1 MSAPFLDKVV
11 IVTGAGRGIGR
22 AVALEFALNGA
33 RVVVNNRSPE
43 TAKSVAAEIRAA
55 GGTAIAHAGDISDF
69 STAAELI
76 ATAAEEFG
84 GLDVLVNN
92 AGAVFD
98 RTIINMTPEEWD
110 NSVRINLRGTFAP
123 LQAAARHWR
132 ELAKAGPLSAAI
144 INMGSAAGLYHNV
157 GQANYGAAKA
167 GVANLTV
174 TAAVELARYGIRVN
188 CVGPAAATRMSEHL
202 IPAENRKAGK
212 FDRYDPATIAPA
224 VVWLASEAAK
234 DITGRVYEMRGD
246 RISIAE
252 SWVRGPVI
260 ETDVP
265 WTVASL
271 GDELLRLH
279 REARPNSGLDGLTPA
294 LTPT

>member
-1 MSAPFLDKVV
+1 MTIPLLAQTV

-22 AVALEFALNGA
+22 ALALEFARNGA

-43 TAKSVAAEIRAA
+43 PAHCVAEEIRAA
-55 GGTAIAHAGDISDF
+55 GGIAIAHTGDMSDF
-69 STAAELI
+69 TTAAGLI
-76 ATAAEEFG
+76 SMAVEEFG

-98 RTIINMTPEEWD
+98 RMLVNMTPEEWD

-123 LQAAARHWR
+123 LQAAARYWR
-132 ELAKAGPLSAAI
+132 GLAKQGPVSAAI

-246 RISIAE
+246 RVSIAE
-252 SWVRGPVI
+252 GWVRGPVI

-271 GDELLRLH
+271 GNELLRLH
-279 REARPNSGLDGLTPA
+279 REARPNSGLDGLTPE
-294 LTPT
+294 